1 MAFNYAIKHALKN
14 GKNGLKNGLK
24 NGVNGNGNGIK
35 GYISA
40 ADRLKIPRKTDGSI
54 HLNTKDKDFLLKK
67 NAIRSD
73 IADKKSTSG
82 YNHVFI
88 DGSDRLAKVKKGN
101 INEIKNLSQIGFP
114 TQKAT
119 KKSGAKRA
127 KSTKAT
133 SLTDEIALTSYMRYK
148 QITDSTELTPF
159 DYQEIERYTR
169 LTHQDLSNYKSN
181 VKAKRLVDGDTTDGH
196 LVSPH
201 DPTAVNSARQ
211 RFAQPG
217 RNYID
222 EDGDQVIGNFGQ
234 GEASG
239 ELNRIEK
246 IAMGIPTNWYEDL
259 VMFFDPSQRGVRE
272 YLNDKTI
279 NEIVTKRN
287 WKGAFKKSGL
297 NANEIFTGD
306 YEGIGRALD
315 VFD

>member
-1 MAFNYAIKHALKN
+1 MAIIKNVLKHSLGDASN
-14 GKNGLKNGLK
+14 
-24 NGVNGNGNGIK
+24 IK
-35 GYISA
+35 GYIPA
-40 ADRLKIPRKTDGSI
+40 ADRLKIRRAKDGSI
-54 HLNTKDKDFLLKK
+54 NLNTKDKDFLLKK

-101 INEIKNLSQIGFP
+101 INDIKNLSQIGFP

-127 KSTKAT
+127 KATKAT
-133 SLTDEIALTSYMRYK
+133 SLTDDIALTSYMKYK
-148 QITDSTELTPF
+148 RITDPSEMTPF
-159 DYQEIERYTR
+159 DYQEVERYTR
-169 LTHQDLSNYKSN
+169 FTYQQLDAYKSN
-181 VKAKRLVDGDTTDGH
+181 VKAQRLIDGDMTDGH

-201 DPTAVNSARQ
+201 DPTSINSARH

-222 EDGDQVIGNFGQ
+222 EDGDKVIGNFGQ

-239 ELNRIEK
+239 QLDRIEK

-259 VMFFDPSQRGVRE
+259 VMFFDPSQRGIRE
-272 YLNDKTI
+272 SLDDKTI

-287 WKGAFKKSGL
+287 WKGAFKKANL
-297 NANEIFTGD
+297 NAKEIFTDD

>member
-1 MAFNYAIKHALKN
+1 MAIIKNVLKHN
-14 GKNGLKNGLK
+14 LGDA
-24 NGVNGNGNGIK
+24 GNIK
-35 GYISA
+35 GYIPA
-40 ADRLKIPRKTDGSI
+40 TDRLKIRREKDGSI

-73 IADKKSTSG
+73 IADKKCTSC

-88 DGSDRLAKVKKGN
+88 DGSDRLAKVKKGS
-101 INEIKNLSQIGFP
+101 INDIKNLSQIGFP

-127 KSTKAT
+127 KATKAT
-133 SLTDEIALTSYMRYK
+133 SLTDEIALTSYMKYK
-148 QITDSTELTPF
+148 QITDPKDLTPF

-169 LTHQDLSNYKSN
+169 ITYQNLSDYKSN
-181 VKAKRLVDGDTTDGH
+181 VKAQRLIDGDTTDGH

-201 DPTAVNSARQ
+201 DPTAINSARH

-246 IAMGIPTNWYEDL
+246 IALGIPTNWYEDL
-259 VMFFDPSQRGVRE
+259 VMFFDPSMRGIRS
-272 YLNDKTI
+272 YLTDKDI

-287 WKGAFKKSGL
+287 WRGAFKKSGL
-297 NANEIFTGD
+297 NAKEVFTGD
-306 YEGIGRALD
+306 YEGVGRALD